1 MAETF
6 FRTSTPS
13 GTEILIEPLSHVRS
27 CSVGFWVRRGSIH
40 EGPNEEGLAHFI
52 EHTVFKG
59 TERFPNPEALSAA
72 TDALGG
78 NVDAFTGKE
87 TACFYGK
94 VLREQLPDLVELL
107 GDLVTTPR
115 FDSAELIRER
125 SVILEEIAQSED
137 QADDWV
143 SELFYLNFW
152 KGGALAH
159 PILGRPEQVSKF
171 GSDEARDFFQKTYR
185 APNLLIAAAGDIEV
199 EPFLNLLQPILDRLP
214 NGPAEPAL
222 PLSAPA
228 PFILNTPRKDLQ
240 QASLILGF
248 PAPGHRHRDRTAVN
262 LLSHVLGGGMSSRLF
277 MELRE
282 KHALCYQIG
291 SYLTHYGDTG
301 ALQIMASCAADKARE
316 LVQRAT
322 VECVR
327 LADQGATQ
335 EELDRAKLQARTSLV
350 FSQESTSARMFTLA
364 HQAIHMDRILDLD
377 GQVQE
382 IDAVDLEH
390 LNRVASDILKP
401 ATMAVS
407 ALGTKKNG
415 TIRKQDLAG

>member
-1 MAETF
+1 MTDSV
-6 FRTSTPS
+6 FRTTTPS

-40 EGPNEEGLAHFI
+40 EGPGEEGLAHFI

-94 VLREQLPDLVELL
+94 VLREQLPELVALL

-115 FDSAELIRER
+115 FEAAELARER

-159 PILGRPEQVSKF
+159 PILGRPEQVSSY
-171 GSDEARDFFQKTYR
+171 GSAEALAFFRKTYR

-199 EPFLNLLQPILDRLP
+199 EPFLRLLQPILDRLP
-214 NGPAEPAL
+214 KGLADPAL
-222 PLSAPA
+222 PLTAPE
-228 PFILNTPRKDLQ
+228 PFILNTPRKELQ

-248 PAPGHRHRDRTAVN
+248 PAPGHRHPDRVAVN

-291 SYLTHYGDTG
+291 SYLSHYRDTG
-301 ALQIMASCAADKARE
+301 ALQIMASCASDKARE
-316 LVQRAT
+316 LVQRA
-322 VECVR
+322 VAECGR
-327 LADQGATQ
+327 LAAQGATE
-335 EELDRAKLQARTSLV
+335 EELHRAKLQARTSLV

-377 GQVQE
+377 GQMQE
-382 IDAVDLEH
+382 IDAVNLDH
-390 LNRVASDILKP
+390 LNRVAIETLDP
-401 ATMAVS
+401 AAMAVS
-407 ALGTKKNG
+407 ALGTKKTG
-415 TIRKQDLAG
+415 AIRKQDLAG